1 MSLTD
6 LLLAN
11 LLLVA
16 ALAFGLWL
24 VSLWMRDASIVDIF
38 WGFGFVVIAWAS
50 YLAAGLGGARG
61 LLITLLVTVWGLR
74 LTGYLAWR
82 NLGSGEDYRYQAMRA
97 RFGKRFPVLS
107 LFIVF
112 WFQALIMWI
121 VAIPIQASALES
133 NPLWFVDVVGVCF
146 WATGFLF
153 ESVGDWQLAKFKAD
167 PSNQGK
173 VMDRGLWRYT
183 RHPNYFGDFMVWWG
197 IYFIAAAAGAW
208 WTVFSPIAMS
218 VLLMRVSGVTLLER
232 SLKKNRTGYE
242 EYIARTSAFF
252 PRPPRQPAPT

>member
-16 ALAFGLWL
+16 ALTFGLWL

-50 YLAAGLGGARG
+50 YLAAGSGNPRS
-61 LLITLLVTVWGLR
+61 LLITVLTTVWGLR

-82 NLGSGEDYRYQAMRA
+82 NLGHGEDHRYRAMRE
-97 RFGKRFPVLS
+97 RFGSRFPVLS

-121 VAIPIQASALES
+121 VAFPIQATALGSAQLG
-133 NPLWFVDVVGVCF
+133 FVDAIGVGV
-146 WATGFLF
+146 WTIGLLF
-153 ESVGDWQLAKFKAD
+153 ESIGDWQLAKFKSD
-167 PSNQGK
+167 PSNQGQ

-197 IYFIAAAAGAW
+197 IFLIAAAAGAW

-218 VLLMRVSGVTLLER
+218 SLLMRVSGVTLLER
-232 SLKKNRTGYE
+232 SLKKNRPGYE
-242 EYIARTSAFF
+242 AYIARTSAFF
-252 PRPPRQPAPT
+252 PRPPKQSASA